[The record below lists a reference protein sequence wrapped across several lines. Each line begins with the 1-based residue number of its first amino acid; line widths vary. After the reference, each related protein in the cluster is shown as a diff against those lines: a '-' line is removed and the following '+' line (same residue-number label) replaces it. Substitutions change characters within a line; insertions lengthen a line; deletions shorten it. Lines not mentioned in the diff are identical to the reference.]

1 MGIDWD
7 QVTNFIIDMDGV
19 IYRGKQPIPGS
30 REFILFLRER
40 KAKIAFFSNN
50 STITSDQF
58 IQKLTGMDIIATKNE
73 FVSSGFI
80 TAYNIQ
86 KENSSAR
93 VFCIGE
99 AGIREELQKAGIRMV
114 DDPPDDRV
122 DYVVVGL
129 DHQFNYAK
137 MAKAMRCILN
147 GARFLGTNP
156 DLTFP
161 LEDGLTPGCGALL
174 ASIEACT
181 GVRPRIMGKPHPESI
196 RFLLEIT
203 GFQRENSIF
212 IGDRID

>member
-80 TAYNIQ
+80 
-86 KENSSAR
+86 
-93 VFCIGE
+93 
-99 AGIREELQKAGIRMV
+99 
-114 DDPPDDRV
+114 
-122 DYVVVGL
+122 
-129 DHQFNYAK
+129 
-137 MAKAMRCILN
+137 
-147 GARFLGTNP
+147 
-156 DLTFP
+156 
-161 LEDGLTPGCGALL
+161 
-174 ASIEACT
+174 
-181 GVRPRIMGKPHPESI
+181 
-196 RFLLEIT
+196 
-203 GFQRENSIF
+203 
-212 IGDRID
+212 